1 MPKLQTIGLA
11 ISMALLSPQIALAH
25 TYNLNSANSNLNSA
39 NSKLN
44 SANSKLN
51 SANSNLNLA
60 NSNSSNDVA
69 SQNLANRSLIAQNY
83 IGQVT
88 IFVDPNGNDTYGN
101 GSQSQPFRTITAA
114 LATNPQPGTV
124 IRLAPGTYSTNTGEN
139 FPLKLSPGV
148 QLRGNGNT
156 KGRDIII
163 QGGGRFVSPT
173 FGGQN
178 ITILAA
184 NNSHIGGITISNPN
198 TRGYGLWVEGRN
210 NVTIA
215 NNTFTNTSHDGVFL
229 TGKAN
234 VLVSEN
240 IFTRNRGSGISAV
253 GDSNG
258 EIRGNT
264 FDNTGFGLSIGQ
276 RSRVV
281 LRDNQIVNNMDGVI
295 ISNVATPALRGNTI
309 ANNRRNGLV
318 VLKDRNRQPSP
329 DLGTAS
335 NPGRNVFRS
344 NGEKDINNV
353 SGVSVIAAGNQF
365 DRNKIAGALDTVA
378 NVPSDLDRRSP
389 TTIAS
394 LPSPRPTNNAL
405 PLPTNPSN
413 PNNNYNYDFP
423 TEILIE
429 REPSN
434 PGNRPIALSPT
445 APATLRYRVVV
456 PMGGNSNLASVRKV
470 VPDAF
475 RSNKNGRTV
484 IQAGAFAQ
492 RQVAEQRL
500 QLLSQAGFRPTLE
513 NL

>member
-1 MPKLQTIGLA
+1 MHKLQTVGLVLGL
-11 ISMALLSPQIALAH
+11 ALLSPQIALAH
-25 TYNLNSANSNLNSA
+25 TYKSNHYESNHPTSDFAKPELGNLSQFPQNINH
-39 NSKLN
+39 
-44 SANSKLN
+44 
-51 SANSNLNLA
+51 
-60 NSNSSNDVA
+60 SSY
-69 SQNLANRSLIAQNY
+69 LIAQNY

-88 IFVDPNGNDTYGN
+88 IFVDPRGNDTYGN
-101 GSQSQPFRTITAA
+101 GSQSQPLRTITAA

-124 IRLAPGTYSTNTGEN
+124 IRLAPGTYSTNTGEV
-139 FPLKLSPGV
+139 FPLKLNPGV
-148 QLRGNGNT
+148 QLRGNGNS

-163 QGGGRFVSPT
+163 QGGDRYMSPT

-184 NNSHIGGITISNPN
+184 NDSHIGGITISNPN

-234 VLVSEN
+234 VLIADN
-240 IFTRNRGSGISAV
+240 IFTQNRGSGISAV

-281 LRDNQIVNNMDGVI
+281 LRDNQIINNMDGVI
-295 ISNVATPALRGNTI
+295 ISNVATPALRGNNI
-309 ANNRRNGLV
+309 SNNRRNGLV
-318 VLKDRNRQPSP
+318 VLKDRDRQPSP
-329 DLGTAS
+329 DLGTAG
-335 NPGRNVFRS
+335 NPGRNIFR
-344 NGEKDINNV
+344 NNRDKDINNV
-353 SGVSVIAAGNQF
+353 SGVPVIAAGNQF
-365 DRNKIAGALDTVA
+365 DRNRTAGALDTVA
-378 NVPSDLDRRSP
+378 NVPSDLDQINRSP
-389 TTIAS
+389 VTVAA
-394 LPSPRPTNNAL
+394 LPSQRPINTAL
-405 PLPTNPSN
+405 PLPTNSPTD
-413 PNNNYNYDFP
+413 YNYDFP

-434 PGNRPIALSPT
+434 NRNQPIALTPLPT
-445 APATLRYRVVV
+445 AAATLRYRVTV
-456 PMGGNSNLASVRKV
+456 PMGGSSSLAAVRKI

-492 RQVAEQRL
+492 RQVAEQRI